1 MQDLLAADL
10 DLKTAMPYLEHFPEN
25 DGVPQRIPLMEL
37 PFRLGRNPGLDFTV
51 YSSQVSKEHA
61 EIVWSGK
68 EYHIRDLGS
77 TNGTFV
83 NGRRVIEAPLSPG
96 DILHLARKEF
106 RFGVVVATPG
116 DTAKMSRTMPAMPE
130 LPASLIQGSEH
141 LRELIKLRKVRVVF
155 QPIVHMETQNLLGY
169 EALGR
174 STHGKLATN
183 PAELFQLADQCRLA
197 PELSRLFRNV
207 AVEESAALPRG
218 ARIFLNLHP
227 SEKLDAELVES
238 ARVLQQKLR
247 RGQVLVLEVHE
258 DMVTD
263 LETLRTLRGRLR
275 ELKIEM
281 AYDDFGAGQARL
293 EELAEASPDYVK
305 LHMRLIRGIQ
315 ESRTRQGLIQAL
327 NKLGQELGVKQI
339 AEGIETPEEAKVC
352 RSLGCR
358 FGQGFLFGRPQAAAL
373 MKSK

>member
-10 DLKTAMPYLEHFPEN
+10 DLKAAMPYLEHFPEN

-61 EIVWSGK
+61 EIAWAGK

-83 NGRRVIEAPLSPG
+83 NGRRVIEAPLVPG
-96 DILHLARKEF
+96 DIIHLARKEF

-130 LPASLIQGSEH
+130 LPTSLIQGSEH

-327 NKLGQELGVKQI
+327 NKLSHELGVKQI

-373 MKSK
+373 MKCK

>member
-1 MQDLLAADL
+1 
-10 DLKTAMPYLEHFPEN
+10 
-25 DGVPQRIPLMEL
+25 MEL

-61 EIVWSGK
+61 EIAWSGK

-96 DILHLARKEF
+96 DIIHLARKEF

-116 DTAKMSRTMPAMPE
+116 DTAKMARTMPAMPE

-238 ARVLQQKLR
+238 ARLLQQKLR
-247 RGQVLVLEVHE
+247 RGQSLVLEVHE

-327 NKLGQELGVKQI
+327 NKLSQELGVKQI

-373 MKSK
+373 MKCK

>member
-1 MQDLLAADL
+1 
-10 DLKTAMPYLEHFPEN
+10 
-25 DGVPQRIPLMEL
+25 
-37 PFRLGRNPGLDFTV
+37 
-51 YSSQVSKEHA
+51 
-61 EIVWSGK
+61 
-68 EYHIRDLGS
+68 
-77 TNGTFV
+77 
-83 NGRRVIEAPLSPG
+83 
-96 DILHLARKEF
+96 
-106 RFGVVVATPG
+106 VVVATPG

-130 LPASLIQGSEH
+130 LPTSLIQGSEH

-327 NKLGQELGVKQI
+327 NKLSHELGVKQI

-373 MKSK
+373 MKCK